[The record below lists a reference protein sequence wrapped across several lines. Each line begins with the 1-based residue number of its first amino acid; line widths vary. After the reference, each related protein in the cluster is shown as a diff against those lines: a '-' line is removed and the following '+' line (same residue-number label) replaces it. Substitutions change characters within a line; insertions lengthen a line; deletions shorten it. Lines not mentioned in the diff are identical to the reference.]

1 MATVNDPQG
10 EACLYLLELRNQSFL
25 CPLDIVGLTAYK
37 ENDLLELKKIF
48 AYDQSK
54 LAIMEEQRKQAEQA
68 KRLNVAR
75 KTVGSLV
82 VVDERPVASE
92 A

>member
-1 MATVNDPQG
+1 MTP
-10 EACLYLLELRNQSFL
+10 
-25 CPLDIVGLTAYK
+25 YK

-54 LAIMEEQRKQAEQA
+54 LAILEEQRKLAEQA
-68 KRLNVAR
+68 RKPNVAR
-75 KTVGSLV
+75 KTVGSMI
-82 VVDERPVASE
+82 VVDDMHVATSE